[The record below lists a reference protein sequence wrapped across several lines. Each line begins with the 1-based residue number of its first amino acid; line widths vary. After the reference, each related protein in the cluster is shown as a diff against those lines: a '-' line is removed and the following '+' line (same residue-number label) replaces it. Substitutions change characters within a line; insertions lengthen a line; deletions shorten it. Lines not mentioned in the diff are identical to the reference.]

1 MTRDAG
7 ISFDAVIFDCD
18 GVLVDSEVLAIR
30 GERGALEQFGLVY
43 SPEDYVRSFVGLHD
57 RAFFAALRADYRA
70 AHGRD
75 APEDFEDLVLE
86 GRRRER
92 HLLQPVAGADAA
104 LRAARARF
112 DRIGVASSSRA
123 HFLQSKLE
131 RTALY
136 DLAAPHVYSAD
147 LVAEGKPAP
156 DIFLYT
162 ADRLGVAPG
171 RCLVLEDSEN
181 GVRAGVAAGMTVW
194 GFLGGG
200 HIFAGHDARLLAAG
214 AAETLADFAAVM
226 ARLDGQLDDRGAPAP
241 ASPL

>member
-1 MTRDAG
+1 MK
-7 ISFDAVIFDCD
+7 FQAVIFDCD

-30 GERGALEQFGLVY
+30 GERAALETLGLDY
-43 SPEDYVRSFVGLHD
+43 SPQDYVQKFVGLHD
-57 RAFFAALRADYRA
+57 GAFFAALREDFRA

-75 APEDFEDLVLE
+75 APAGFEDQVLA

-92 HLLQPVAGADAA
+92 HLLTPIAGAGAA
-104 LRAARARF
+104 LKTARAMF
-112 DRIGVASSSRA
+112 GRIGVASSSRA

-136 DLAAPHVYSAD
+136 KLAAPHVYSAD
-147 LVAEGKPAP
+147 LVVHGKPAP

-162 ADRLGVAPG
+162 AEKLGVDPA

-181 GVRAGVAAGMTVW
+181 GVKAGIAAGMCVW

-200 HIFAGHDARLLAAG
+200 HIFEGHGERLLAVG
-214 AAETLADFAAVM
+214 AEQLTPSFADFITQ
-226 ARLDGQLDDRGAPAP
+226 LDGG
-241 ASPL
+241 